1 MEQFILLQLSIKW
14 QSMGERN
21 NPDCSDIASTPP
33 VGSGTP
39 KHRTAQDA
47 LRAGVA
53 VRWGHGDEAPDSI
66 AAGHALSADDGF
78 DGIGIGGRA
87 SSGAGPP
94 PEPFMIAR
102 SKVIK
107 HI

>member
-1 MEQFILLQLSIKW
+1 MIVKKQQNIIELVTRP
-14 QSMGERN
+14 G
-21 NPDCSDIASTPP
+21 
-33 VGSGTP
+33 
-39 KHRTAQDA
+39 TAQDA

-66 AAGHALSADDGF
+66 AAGHALSAADVGDY

-102 SKVIK
+102 SKA
-107 HI
+107 